1 MSGPEAVRG
10 RLPRCTPRPRSA
22 PRVAARH
29 PLSGTA
35 VSVRET
41 RVARAPPAWACRE
54 RRPAQVRRPPRVRML
69 HASLPTQDNK
79 TLQHNLRRKCLRRV
93 ASHSAPTSPQVRP
106 DGHSCAETEGD
117 SRAGPTS
124 HPIFRI
130 SHCTRFRF
138 TSSLCDSRHP
148 VIGRLPYN
156 RQCRYCSLI
165 RHMHRRLSSLSPKPG
180 SHSIQRFR
188 STHSHSR
195 RTLSSSAFYFT
206 GTRLSSRQL
215 GSLSSP
221 APVPLSIAP

>member
-79 TLQHNLRRKCLRRV
+79 TLQHNLRRKRLRRV

-106 DGHSCAETEGD
+106 DGHSCAETEGN
-117 SRAGPTS
+117 SRAGPTQ
-124 HPIFRI
+124 
-130 SHCTRFRF
+130 
-138 TSSLCDSRHP
+138 TSTHVLSMLA
-148 VIGRLPYN
+148 V
-156 RQCRYCSLI
+156 
-165 RHMHRRLSSLSPKPG
+165 RRLERPCWPW
-180 SHSIQRFR
+180 
-188 STHSHSR
+188 TPCVYR
-195 RTLSSSAFYFT
+195 RTRWSAGFGCPAAIVRDARRSPSQLHFSAVAGTCSSH
-206 GTRLSSRQL
+206 GHDLLR
-215 GSLSSP
+215 
-221 APVPLSIAP
+221 